1 VSGRPRKSSAV
12 RVEHADLDSTRWQ
25 QHRDRQKLK
34 AEFEA
39 REASRGRGRAQVT
52 KEPARRPTMADDREL
67 KALVS
72 RGYSI
77 ETAQAMLAGDVPRPE
92 RLGGGSGWIVET

>member
-1 VSGRPRKSSAV
+1 MKQKSSAV
-12 RVEHADLDSTRWQ
+12 VQHASLDEQRWC
-25 QHRDRQKLK
+25 QHRYPQKLRE
-34 AEFEA
+34 EFLE
-39 REASRGRGRAQVT
+39 REAARGRGRAHETQ
-52 KEPARRPTMADDREL
+52 EPARRPTMADDREL

-92 RLGGGSGWIVET
+92 RLGGGGGWPPEF

>member
-1 VSGRPRKSSAV
+1 MSRTRKSSAV

-39 REASRGRGRAQVT
+39 REASSGRGRAQVT
-52 KEPARRPTMADDREL
+52 QEPVQRRPTRAVDGDVKMWI
-67 KALVS
+67 S
-72 RGYSI
+72 RGYSL
-77 ETAQAMLAGDVPRPE
+77 ETATAMAEQMPSVPPDARSRWGGDQ
-92 RLGGGSGWIVET
+92 I